1 MIKTILFPRIGHKTA
16 TPTENWDDDFL
27 FQLTPS
33 KSRSKPRSR
42 SKSRPVPPRRF
53 TEQPVGSPSRD
64 QEEEQDVGDLQGL
77 FSGRDRDEDRGTE
90 RHSDHEGQGEEEEE
104 EEDWD
109 VELEIDS
116 TPAPEF
122 ETAPAYQNAGS
133 TWGSTL
139 LPPLPTA
146 ATQIGMRK
154 NVSSSDLPS
163 NLAAGPSQIQAEYE
177 NGKTTSSP
185 NKDKKKEY
193 RKSYHG
199 QASSRVVPPV
209 DSLPVSSA
217 VRNSHSQSHPQSQQQ
232 QQQQHPPSAFNR
244 PKSNSTSYPSLP
256 SPLAETQ
263 TGTSSKNGNGEP
275 KKGTAVPGKGKSKG
289 MMERVANLHRRFS
302 STSTP
307 PLTAVGSGAGSGR
320 PGLRVQTSSNS
331 NTGAGM
337 GRSNGPTSPRLPPLL
352 PTPLRQKT
360 NSGTS
365 NGNGNGNVGRPDMP
379 MRIVTSQSAQSIH
392 SVISGSTS
400 ASSHLGLGVGMGVGV
415 VGSGMVDG
423 LPGSRRPSGASVT
436 SSTVTGTGFGSPHLD
451 VGSGGQTSPTLVSVG
466 FHLPSPS
473 PASPYYQQ
481 QRQFHQERNGEMEEV
496 ILEDAQKT
504 PKGAVSTRES
514 VGASGRKVSRGE
526 EERHVSGA
534 SQSSRG
540 TTGTIGTAQT
550 VFMMDD
556 MEREV
561 DRLDADRM
569 RGFKMG
575 GTRIELDRPSVER
588 GHPGDKTLPPAI
600 LPLPLDKKRKS
611 TLKRLSSLSK
621 RHGRKVSDGWRFVSG
636 SSNSSVERKSFEGQQ
651 VVTPRTAPVSF
662 AMQQQQ
668 QHVASPP
675 LPPLGSAFRLASPV
689 DLGNP
694 PSSVRSMKQTPST
707 SSSRVSSDPQVLR
720 SAQDADKY
728 DERQR
733 SPSSAGRRVSLS
745 DLKIPSRVASAQKG
759 VKEDGTKIRQFSAA
773 VKGRF
778 GFRSAWK

>member
-1 MIKTILFPRIGHKTA
+1 MKPILLARTGYPIA

-77 FSGRDRDEDRGTE
+77 FSGRDRDEERGTE
-90 RHSDHEGQGEEEEE
+90 RHSDHEGHGEEEEE

-116 TPAPEF
+116 PTPAPEF

-139 LPPLPTA
+139 LPPPLPTTS
-146 ATQIGMRK
+146 TQIGMRK
-154 NVSSSDLPS
+154 NVSQSDLPS
-163 NLAAGPSQIQAEYE
+163 NLADRPSQIQEAHE
-177 NGKTTSSP
+177 NGKTSASP

-209 DSLPVSSA
+209 DSLPVLPG
-217 VRNSHSQSHPQSQQQ
+217 VRYPQSQLHPQTQ
-232 QQQQHPPSAFNR
+232 QQQQHPPVAFNR
-244 PKSNSTSYPSLP
+244 PQSNSTSYPILP
-256 SPLAETQ
+256 SPSPETQ
-263 TGTSSKNGNGEP
+263 TGTSSKNGHGDS

-289 MMERVANLHRRFS
+289 MMGRVANLHRRFS

-307 PLTAVGSGAGSGR
+307 PSAAVESGAGSGSGSELRSGR
-320 PGLRVQTSSNS
+320 PGLRVQTSSN
-331 NTGAGM
+331 M
-337 GRSNGPTSPRLPPLL
+337 GRSNGPISPPLPIPTSL
-352 PTPLRQKT
+352 PQRT
-360 NSGTS
+360 NSRT
-365 NGNGNGNVGRPDMP
+365 GNGNGSGTVGRPDVP

-778 GFRSAWK
+778 GFRSA

>member
-1 MIKTILFPRIGHKTA
+1 MNIQTFLFARIGHKTA

-42 SKSRPVPPRRF
+42 SQSRPVPPRRF
-53 TEQPVGSPSRD
+53 TEQPVGSPSRHQEKD
-64 QEEEQDVGDLQGL
+64 QDKEGLDGL
-77 FSGRDRDEDRGTE
+77 FSSRGRDEERGTE
-90 RHSDHEGQGEEEEE
+90 RHSDHDGQGEEEE

-116 TPAPEF
+116 PTPAPEF
-122 ETAPAYQNAGS
+122 ETAPAYQDAGS
-133 TWGSTL
+133 TWGSSL
-139 LPPLPTA
+139 LPPPLPTTSA
-146 ATQIGMRK
+146 QIGMRK
-154 NVSSSDLPS
+154 NVSQSDLPS
-163 NLAAGPSQIQAEYE
+163 LVEGASQLQDDCMQ
-177 NGKTTSSP
+177 GKSSP

-199 QASSRVVPPV
+199 QASSRVVPPI
-209 DSLPVSSA
+209 DSLPVPSV
-217 VRNSHSQSHPQSQQQ
+217 VRNSHTQLHPQSQ

-244 PKSNSTSYPSLP
+244 PKSNSTSYPTLP
-256 SPLAETQ
+256 SPSAETQ
-263 TGTSSKNGNGEP
+263 TGTSSKNTNGEL

-307 PLTAVGSGAGSGR
+307 PSAAVGSGAGSGR
-320 PGLRVQTSSNS
+320 PGLRVQTSSN
-331 NTGAGM
+331 M
-337 GRSNGPTSPRLPPLL
+337 GRSNGPISPPLPLPP
-352 PTPLRQKT
+352 PQR
-360 NSGTS
+360 TS
-365 NGNGNGNVGRPDMP
+365 SRISNANGNGNAGRPDMP

-400 ASSHLGLGVGMGVGV
+400 ASSHLGIGMGIGVGV
-415 VGSGMVDG
+415 VPGMVDG
-423 LPGSRRPSGASVT
+423 LPGSRRPSGASIT
-436 SSTVTGTGFGSPHLD
+436 SSTVAGTGFGSPHLD
-451 VGSGGQTSPTLVSVG
+451 VGSGGQTSPSLVSVG

-481 QRQFHQERNGEMEEV
+481 QRQFLQERNGEMEEV
-496 ILEDAQKT
+496 ISEDAQKT
-504 PKGAVSTRES
+504 PKGATSTR
-514 VGASGRKVSRGE
+514 GTNRTDGRKASGGE
-526 EERHVSGA
+526 EERHVFGA
-534 SQSSRG
+534 SQISRG
-540 TTGTIGTAQT
+540 TVGTAQT
-550 VFMMDD
+550 VFVMDH
-556 MEREV
+556 MEQEV

-575 GTRIELDRPSVER
+575 GARVEPDRPSIER
-588 GHPGDKTLPPAI
+588 GHSGDKTLPPAV

-636 SSNSSVERKSFEGQQ
+636 SSNSSVERKSFEGQH
-651 VVTPRTAPVSF
+651 VITPRTAPVSF
-662 AMQQQQ
+662 AMQQEQQ
-668 QHVASPP
+668 QREREVVSPP
-675 LPPLGSAFRLASPV
+675 LPPLGSAFRLASPM

-778 GFRSAWK
+778 RFRSRSA

>member
-1 MIKTILFPRIGHKTA
+1 M
-16 TPTENWDDDFL
+16 
-27 FQLTPS
+27 
-33 KSRSKPRSR
+33 
-42 SKSRPVPPRRF
+42 
-53 TEQPVGSPSRD
+53 
-64 QEEEQDVGDLQGL
+64 
-77 FSGRDRDEDRGTE
+77 
-90 RHSDHEGQGEEEEE
+90 
-104 EEDWD
+104 
-109 VELEIDS
+109 ELEIDS
-116 TPAPEF
+116 PIPAPEF

-139 LPPLPTA
+139 LPPLPTTA
-146 ATQIGMRK
+146 GQIGMRK
-154 NVSSSDLPS
+154 NHSQS
-163 NLAAGPSQIQAEYE
+163 NLAEGPSQLQAEYE
-177 NGKTTSSP
+177 NGKTSASP
-185 NKDKKKEY
+185 NKEKKKEY

-209 DSLPVSSA
+209 DNLPVPSA
-217 VRNSHSQSHPQSQQQ
+217 VRNSHIQLHPQSQQQ
-232 QQQQHPPSAFNR
+232 QQQHHPPSAFNR
-244 PKSNSTSYPSLP
+244 PKSNSASYPTLSSP
-256 SPLAETQ
+256 SAETQ
-263 TGTSSKNGNGEP
+263 TGTSSKIGNGDS
-275 KKGTAVPGKGKSKG
+275 KKGTIVPGKGKSKG

-307 PLTAVGSGAGSGR
+307 PSAAVGSGAGSGR
-320 PGLRVQTSSNS
+320 PGLSIQTSSN
-331 NTGAGM
+331 M
-337 GRSNGPTSPRLPPLL
+337 GKSNGPISPPLPL
-352 PTPLRQKT
+352 PTPLPQR
-360 NSGTS
+360 TS
-365 NGNGNGNVGRPDMP
+365 SRTRNGNGNGNAGRPDMP

-415 VGSGMVDG
+415 GVGTVPGVVDG

-436 SSTVTGTGFGSPHLD
+436 SSAMTGTGFGSPRLD

-481 QRQFHQERNGEMEEV
+481 QRQFLQERNGEMEED

-504 PKGAVSTRES
+504 PKGAVSTRET
-514 VGASGRKVSRGE
+514 VGAGGRKVSRG

-575 GTRIELDRPSVER
+575 GTRVEPDRPSIER
-588 GHPGDKTLPPAI
+588 GHSDDKTLPPAV

-694 PSSVRSMKQTPST
+694 PASVRSMKQTPST

-720 SAQDADKY
+720 SAHDADKY

-778 GFRSAWK
+778 RFRSA

>member
-1 MIKTILFPRIGHKTA
+1 MKLILLVRTGYPIA

-42 SKSRPVPPRRF
+42 SKTRPVPPRRF
-53 TEQPVGSPSRD
+53 TEQPTGSPSRYQQKD
-64 QEEEQDVGDLQGL
+64 QDKEDLDGL
-77 FSGRDRDEDRGTE
+77 FSGRGRDDERE
-90 RHSDHEGQGEEEEE
+90 EIRHSGDDNQKEEE

-109 VELEIDS
+109 VELGIDS
-116 TPAPEF
+116 PTPAPDF

-139 LPPLPTA
+139 LPPPLPTTA
-146 ATQIGMRK
+146 GQIGMRK
-154 NVSSSDLPS
+154 NVSQSDLPS

-177 NGKTTSSP
+177 NGKTSSSP

-209 DSLPVSSA
+209 ESLPVPSA
-217 VRNSHSQSHPQSQQQ
+217 VRNSHAQLYPQSQQQ
-232 QQQQHPPSAFNR
+232 QQHQYPPSAFNR
-244 PKSNSTSYPSLP
+244 PKCNSTSYPTLP
-256 SPLAETQ
+256 SPSSETQ
-263 TGTSSKNGNGEP
+263 TGTSSKNGNGEH

-307 PLTAVGSGAGSGR
+307 PSAAVGSGAGSGR
-320 PGLRVQTSSNS
+320 PGLRVQTNS
-331 NTGAGM
+331 NTE
-337 GRSNGPTSPRLPPLL
+337 RSNGSISPPLPL
-352 PTPLRQKT
+352 PTPLPQRT
-360 NSGTS
+360 SSRTS
-365 NGNGNGNVGRPDMP
+365 NANGNENFGRPDMP

-400 ASSHLGLGVGMGVGV
+400 ASSHLGLGMGVGV
-415 VGSGMVDG
+415 GAGTVPGVVDG
-423 LPGSRRPSGASVT
+423 LPGSRRPSGASIT
-436 SSTVTGTGFGSPHLD
+436 SSTVAGTGFGSPHLD
-451 VGSGGQTSPTLVSVG
+451 VGSGGQTSPSLVSVG

-481 QRQFHQERNGEMEEV
+481 QRQFLQEGNGEMEEV
-496 ILEDAQKT
+496 ILEDSQKT
-504 PKGAVSTRES
+504 PKGATSTR
-514 VGASGRKVSRGE
+514 GTNRTDGRKASGGE

-534 SQSSRG
+534 TQSSRG
-540 TTGTIGTAQT
+540 TTATIGTAQT

-556 MEREV
+556 MAREV

-575 GTRIELDRPSVER
+575 GARVESDRPSVER
-588 GHPGDKTLPPAI
+588 GHSGDKTLPPAI

-636 SSNSSVERKSFEGQQ
+636 SSNSSIERKSFEGQQ
-651 VVTPRTAPVSF
+651 VITPRTAPVSF

-668 QHVASPP
+668 QHLASPP

-694 PSSVRSMKQTPST
+694 PSSVRSMKQTPSN
-707 SSSRVSSDPQVLR
+707 SSSRVSSDPLVLR

-733 SPSSAGRRVSLS
+733 SPSTAGRRVSLS

-778 GFRSAWK
+778 RFRSA